1 MLFIRPQKMKA
12 TSFGLKMMG
21 SIAYVLLAGK
31 PEPSLDLSYKQRSIG
46 KSWVSHIS
54 QAKAH
59 LSKSAD
65 EFI

>member
-31 PEPSLDLSYKQRSIG
+31 PAPSLDLSDSSISMD
-46 KSWVSHIS
+46 KCI
-54 QAKAH
+54 
-59 LSKSAD
+59 
-65 EFI
+65 